1 MTDSFDPDKMP
12 RTGTA
17 KMVGAL
23 ILVPAAVLL
32 VVWALVRV
40 SALPEIAENE
50 IIDLSCDSGEEV
62 TTFSGRLDPDALRD
76 LDFESATL
84 RIEFTGF
91 LVRAEGEQVVGL
103 DDVDPESGLIDIEIV
118 QEITGPANCDVMSF
132 IEE

>member
-1 MTDSFDPDKMP
+1 MADPFDPDKMP

-40 SALPEIAENE
+40 SALPEIAEDK

-62 TTFSGRLDPDALRD
+62 TTFSGRLDPDAPRD
-76 LDFESATL
+76 PDFETATL
-84 RIEFTGF
+84 RVEFTGF